1 MDIFIGI
8 VVGVVVGGVIMFLV
22 ARNNQKK
29 FNEALNID
37 PKAKAKEALAELKR
51 KIGSKI

>member
-1 MDIFIGI
+1 MDIVIGFLI
-8 VVGVVVGGVIMFLV
+8 GVAIGGAVVFLV

-37 PKAKAKEALAELKR
+37 PKARAKKALAELKR
-51 KIGSKI
+51 RIDH

>member
-1 MDIFIGI
+1 MEIFIGF
-8 VVGVVVGGVIMFLV
+8 VVGVVVGVVVMFLV

-37 PKAKAKEALAELKR
+37 PKAKLKEVIKELKSR
-51 KIGSKI
+51 LDK

>member
-1 MDIFIGI
+1 MEFIYLLVGI
-8 VVGVVVGGVIMFLV
+8 VVGGVVMFLV

-37 PKAKAKEALAELKR
+37 PKAKAKETLAELKR
-51 KIGSKI
+51 RISTKI